1 MMTTAGGFETGIAET
16 SSPPIA
22 HRTETYIEVHVFGSE
37 ANILAFEGVTVG
49 KQFLAVLCPDWR
61 PATLV
66 LNATDCSVVFANL
79 DCIRLLTQES
89 PAYLIGDRLHFRA
102 AELDRR
108 FQTEVR
114 HLIASGAESACMI
127 GQDPVA
133 NCWVS
138 AMVRNSQGFFRDV
151 IESNLGRFASDCHL
165 MIVELAMGSDG
176 VDPAALAVFAA
187 ATSLSKAEADL
198 VKAIANG
205 HSLSELAEARGVAV
219 STIRQRMKSV
229 LGKTGCRRQTE
240 LVRLVLSLCPKR
252 PSGSTSGVLSTRPSR
267 PVFAPSAAPS
277 LMP

>member
-1 MMTTAGGFETGIAET
+1 
-16 SSPPIA
+16 
-22 HRTETYIEVHVFGSE
+22 
-37 ANILAFEGVTVG
+37 
-49 KQFLAVLCPDWR
+49 
-61 PATLV
+61 V

-89 PAYLIGDRLHFRA
+89 PAYLIGDRLRFRSS
-102 AELDRR
+102 ELDRR

-127 GQDPVA
+127 GQDPIA
-133 NCWVS
+133 NSWVS

-151 IESNLGRFASDCHL
+151 IESNLGGFASDRHL

-176 VDPAALAVFAA
+176 VDPAALTVFAA

-252 PSGSTSGVLSTRPSR
+252 PTSSMSGILPAGPSR
-267 PVFAPSAAPS
+267 PVFRPSVAPSSIP
-277 LMP
+277 

>member
-1 MMTTAGGFETGIAET
+1 
-16 SSPPIA
+16 
-22 HRTETYIEVHVFGSE
+22 
-37 ANILAFEGVTVG
+37 
-49 KQFLAVLCPDWR
+49 
-61 PATLV
+61 
-66 LNATDCSVVFANL
+66 
-79 DCIRLLTQES
+79 
-89 PAYLIGDRLHFRA
+89 
-102 AELDRR
+102 
-108 FQTEVR
+108 
-114 HLIASGAESACMI
+114 MI

-229 LGKTGCRRQTE
+229 LAKTGCRRQTE

-252 PSGSTSGVLSTRPSR
+252 PSDATSGILSTRPSR
-267 PVFAPSAAPS
+267 PAFAPSAAPS